1 MFIYLFLT
9 VQCLDIDVYN
19 HKCDDV
25 WDVFKIITGAN
36 VKKIVTTK

>member
-19 HKCDDV
+19 QECDDV
-25 WDVFKIITGAN
+25 RDVFKIITGVN
-36 VKKIVTTK
+36 VKK